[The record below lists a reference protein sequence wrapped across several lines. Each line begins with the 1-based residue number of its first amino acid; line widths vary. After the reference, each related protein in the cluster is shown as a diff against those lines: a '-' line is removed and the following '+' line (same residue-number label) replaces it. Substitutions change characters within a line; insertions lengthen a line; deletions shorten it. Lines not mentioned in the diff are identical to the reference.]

1 MPLKSTSK
9 RMLIAVLAV
18 ATVTVT
24 FISWTRKPAPRFDR
38 VKQSFIDSPPADK
51 KIVDLDEAL
60 AELDKIDMER
70 AIEKAMKEVAEA
82 MKQLDADKLRLEIDK
97 AMREVDMEKIKKEIS
112 ESMSKVKWDE
122 ISKELQEAMKNVNDE
137 KINMEIA
144 NAMKEVDMEKAKEE
158 MKKIKPQIEKEMEK
172 AKIEME
178 KAKVEVKAYKDFMDG
193 LEADGLIDKKED
205 YTIRHENKEL
215 IINGKKASDKTY
227 NKYRHFLEKHPVFN
241 LSKNEQGN
249 FNFNTD

>member
-24 FISWTRKPAPRFDR
+24 FISWNRKPAPRFDR

-97 AMREVDMEKIKKEIS
+97 AMR
-112 ESMSKVKWDE
+112 
-122 ISKELQEAMKNVNDE
+122 
-137 KINMEIA
+137 
-144 NAMKEVDMEKAKEE
+144 EVDMEKAKEE